1 MIAIKR
7 LQSIMWILVVA
18 AGALSAYLISLRV
31 ATERN
36 AVHAMI
42 DQIRWT
48 RSEIRYLEA
57 EFGARGSM
65 RQLSSWNQHD
75 LKLYVP
81 SQSQYLPNERALANL
96 DRIEPAGDGYA
107 PPPVMVAMATQA
119 PSAPA
124 ALAVAPAEVKKP
136 EAAAKPVELAEA
148 QPIIARPIV
157 ARPAERKPSAPA
169 TARLAS
175 SEFALIRTASAAEPK
190 AMKDAPKIKTAAA
203 DRFIKP
209 AGQPDP
215 DARKAARLAL
225 LDSKLLGG
233 ASPARPAPGKAR

>member
-18 AGALSAYLISLRV
+18 AGALAAYLISLRV

-36 AVHAMI
+36 AVHHMI

-48 RSEIRYLEA
+48 RAEIRYLEA

-65 RQLSSWNQHD
+65 RQLSSWNQND
-75 LKLYVP
+75 LRLYVP

-107 PPPVMVAMATQA
+107 PPPVMTAMATQT
-119 PSAPA
+119 PA
-124 ALAVAPAEVKKP
+124 QQEASTQTPVEAKKP
-136 EAAAKPVELAEA
+136 KVAKPIELAEA
-148 QPIIARPIV
+148 KPIAPK
-157 ARPAERKPSAPA
+157 PAERKPAASA
-169 TARLAS
+169 TARAAS
-175 SEFALIRTASAAEPK
+175 SEFALIRTASAAEPRVI
-190 AMKDAPKIKTAAA
+190 KDAPKIRTAAA
-203 DRFIKP
+203 DKFIKP

-215 DARKAARLAL
+215 AARKAARLAL
-225 LDSKLLGG
+225 LDAKLLGV
-233 ASPARPAPGKAR
+233 ATSGKAR